1 MRKLYNEFF
10 GVLKEGKVSEKTMF
24 TYVAA
29 TVVIIVVCLTAMS
42 LTAYAYFTADVGS
55 STSKIMAANYDL
67 DIEIVK
73 IVDESTTEKVLPK
86 ETEDIC
92 YTLSEGTYVI
102 TMKQSDQ
109 TTASTGYCG
118 MKLSSGTTIYT
129 QQIGVDQSGNPE
141 PICFTFE
148 NTGDPLDITFVPNWG
163 TCVLNAST
171 ATQSASVKEG
181 NRLITY
187 EIKNGDFLYGIAVK
201 HGIDLTFLATFNDIK
216 DPNLIYP
223 GQIIC
228 IPVTDENQ

>member
-55 STSKIMAANYDL
+55 STSKIMAANYNL

-73 IVDESTTEKVLPK
+73 IIDETTTEKVLPK

-171 ATQSASVKEG
+171 ATGLTSIQNESRV
-181 NRLITY
+181 LTY
-187 EIKNGDFLYGIAVK
+187 KVVSGDSLYKIANTYGIDVAA
-201 HGIDLTFLATFNDIK
+201 LATFNDIR
-216 DPNLIYP
+216 DAELIDI
-223 GQIIC
+223 GQIIY
-228 IPVTDENQ
+228 IPVLPSK